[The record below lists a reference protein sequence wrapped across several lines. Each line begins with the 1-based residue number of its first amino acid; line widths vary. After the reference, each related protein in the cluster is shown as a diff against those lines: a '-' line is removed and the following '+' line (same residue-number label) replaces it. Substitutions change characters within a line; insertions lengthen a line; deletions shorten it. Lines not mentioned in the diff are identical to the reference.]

1 MKDKKWFNAP
11 NLRIK
16 GNSHVGGVA
25 EVEFVGDQVYVKLSQ
40 TVGGTNGTEWVH
52 DEQKMDLESF
62 NKYVKPLLI
71 EA

>member
-1 MKDKKWFNAP
+1 MKNKKWFNAP

-25 EVEFVGDQVYVKLSQ
+25 EVEIEDDQVTVKLSQ

-62 NKYVKPLLI
+62 NKYVRPLLV